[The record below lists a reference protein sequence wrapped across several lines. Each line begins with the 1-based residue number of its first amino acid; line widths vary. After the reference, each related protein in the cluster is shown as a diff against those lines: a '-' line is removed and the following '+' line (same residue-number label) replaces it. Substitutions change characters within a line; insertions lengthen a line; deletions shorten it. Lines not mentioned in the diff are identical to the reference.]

1 MFVDKT
7 TETIITIPWLDY
19 FCFHYVL
26 IIDTNYDGICSC
38 FDHFYT
44 EFLMVILECS
54 VILTGA
60 DTYPLLATRGIFV
73 QSVHHLLPGAGYS
86 NADVGVD

>member
-7 TETIITIPWLDY
+7 TETIITIPWLNY

-26 IIDTNYDGICSC
+26 IIDTNY
-38 FDHFYT
+38 
-44 EFLMVILECS
+44 ECS

-60 DTYPLLATRGIFV
+60 DTYPLLAMRGIFV

-86 NADVGVD
+86 NADVCVD